1 MSNLL
6 QLDSKNITRQLP
18 FFVLSTALVATLAIT
33 TVCAAAPPELSALAK
48 LPVKE
53 ITVFKDGHALVL
65 HEGMMPTDA
74 AGNVQMDYL
83 PTPVIGTFWP
93 YSADKNARL
102 TATTASQ
109 RRVRIERTALSV
121 RELIEANLGA
131 EAQVITN
138 YNKTY
143 SGKLLPTLRRS
154 AEELEA
160 TGLPGEGERL
170 PIKSD
175 VLLIKTV
182 EGTIALPESMVQ
194 EVLLKGDIKR
204 GLADE
209 EMRNLL
215 TLKLDWKG
223 GKPTKSV
230 AVGMMYLQ
238 KGIRWIPSYK
248 VTLDGKGGAIVKLEA
263 TLINEMTDLSDVA
276 ANLVIGVPS
285 FAFKDT
291 LDPIGVQQTVAQL
304 SGYFSPDSRTGSNFS
319 NAMMSQ
325 VMGQGRAGESRGGFG
340 GAPGAAG
347 PNGAEM
353 NLGPEIA
360 GTDKNED
367 LFVFTLKHLTL
378 RKGERMTLPVSE
390 YTFKYR
396 DIYTLDIAYAPPP
409 EVRGS
414 RGENEQQL
422 EMLRLINAPK
432 VIHKLRLTNSS
443 KQPLTTAPALIMNGE
458 HVVAQGMTTY
468 TSPNGEMDLT
478 LTTAVDIK
486 VKKSDK
492 ETNRTPNAA
501 QWQGTNL
508 SRIDLKGSI
517 VLASYQSRPIE
528 LEITRNVLGN
538 VGTAG
543 EGGKAEM
550 LNVIEDDSYGSVAA
564 YPSWWG
570 WYSWPGWWNQFN
582 GIGRITWK
590 QTLAPGKSLT
600 LDYTWYYYH

>member
-1 MSNLL
+1 M
-6 QLDSKNITRQLP
+6 
-18 FFVLSTALVATLAIT
+18 
-33 TVCAAAPPELSALAK
+33 
-48 LPVKE
+48 
-53 ITVFKDGHALVL
+53 
-65 HEGMMPTDA
+65 
-74 AGNVQMDYL
+74 
-83 PTPVIGTFWP
+83 
-93 YSADKNARL
+93 
-102 TATTASQ
+102 
-109 RRVRIERTALSV
+109 RVERTALSV
-121 RELIEANLGA
+121 RELIEANFGA
-131 EAQVITN
+131 DVQLITN

-143 SGKLLPTLRRS
+143 SGRLLPSLRRS
-154 AEELEA
+154 SEELEA

-175 VLLIKTV
+175 VLLIKTID
-182 EGTIALPESMVQ
+182 GTIALPESTVQ
-194 EVLLKGDIKR
+194 EIVLKGEVKR
-204 GLADE
+204 GLADDE
-209 EMRNLL
+209 LRNLL

-223 GKPTKSV
+223 GKPAKSA

-248 VTLDGKGGAIVKLEA
+248 VTIDGKGSAVVKLQA
-263 TLINEMTDLSDVA
+263 TLIDEMTDLSDVT

-291 LDPIGVQQTVAQL
+291 FDPIGLQQTVAQL
-304 SGYFSPDSRTGSNFS
+304 SGYFSQDSRTNMNFS

-325 VMGQGRAGESRGGFG
+325 VAGQGGGQGGFG
-340 GAPGAAG
+340 GAPGPAG
-347 PNGAEM
+347 PNGAM
-353 NLGPEIA
+353 NLGPEVA

-367 LFVFTLKHLTL
+367 LFVFTIKHLTL

-409 EVRGS
+409 EIRGS

-443 KQPLTTAPALIMNGE
+443 KQPLTTAPALIMNGA

-468 TSPNGEMDLT
+468 TSPSGEMDLT
-478 LTTAVDIK
+478 LTTAPEIK

-501 QWQGTNL
+501 QWQGNNL
-508 SRIDLKGSI
+508 SRIDLKGSV
-517 VLASYQSRPIE
+517 VLTSYHDRPIE

-543 EGGKAEM
+543 QGGKAEM
-550 LNVIEDDSYGSVAA
+550 LNVIDDDSYGTVAA
-564 YPSWWG
+564 YPSWWSM
-570 WYSWPGWWNQFN
+570 YNWPGWWSQYN
-582 GIGRITWK
+582 GVGRVTWK

-600 LDYTWYYYH
+600 LDYTWYYFH